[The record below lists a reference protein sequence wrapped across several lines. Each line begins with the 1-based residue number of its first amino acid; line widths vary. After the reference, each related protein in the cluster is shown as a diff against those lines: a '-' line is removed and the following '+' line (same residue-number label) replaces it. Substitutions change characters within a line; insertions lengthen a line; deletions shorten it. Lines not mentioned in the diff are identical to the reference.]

1 MEACYVMA
9 NEGIKLVW
17 NGEVTGDGTI
27 ESGQLNTD
35 IAIPTPLGGSGEG
48 ANPKDLLVS
57 SAATCYL
64 TTLVSIL
71 QNRDIPVEA
80 KEMHSDMEI
89 GEDKSMTIIHQP
101 RLTLSSDAVTEDKAA
116 AEKAMDGA
124 NKACFIGKVL
134 KNAGVTIELKPE
146 VSISQS

>member
-1 MEACYVMA
+1 MA

-27 ESGQLNTD
+27 ESGHLNTD
-35 IAIPTPLGGSGEG
+35 IAIPTSLGGSGEG
-48 ANPKDLLVS
+48 ANPKDL
-57 SAATCYL
+57 
-64 TTLVSIL
+64 LVSIL

-89 GEDKSMTIIHQP
+89 GDDKSMTIIHQP
-101 RLTLSSDAVTEDKAA
+101 LLTLSSEAATEDKAA
-116 AEKAMDGA
+116 AEKAMDRA

-146 VSISQS
+146 VSISRS